1 MSALTTAA
9 KMFKD
14 VFAGSKPEQLA
25 VRGKPG
31 ISKARKVDDINGR
44 IQYYPIRSH
53 LAAGVTHTF
62 SDAQADETSN
72 DIDVLGIAAKD
83 TYVTVKL
90 VAKEMALSRKD
101 IGAYLRMKAKETE
114 DRFEA
119 FGQNMEREF
128 WAGTRLG
135 QLLAAPTLVSGST
148 YTFSFVTTT
157 DVINVQKGMYIQAW
171 TTNVPVGALRA
182 ETAQV
187 TAVNHGTG
195 VVTALFTGAPSAWAA
210 NDYLFIRGTRTTTAI
225 LGWTGLNDYIPSSDP
240 TSSDAFQA
248 GSLNRSTNVNYLSG
262 WRGTQ
267 YSTIEETAQQLAV
280 TMSPVMSS
288 VAGSSEFWIH
298 AKGFQTLQ
306 AEGGARLIRDQ
317 GGTAELGYT
326 NVKIATSFGAK
337 KVMTGPFVPVGTL
350 FLLDWDGISIRTN
363 GPLFQLANEDGLEM
377 LRLSTADTY
386 EMRWRSWSEVLVD
399 KLISQGRAPYTA

>member
-14 VFAGSKPEQLA
+14 VFAGDKPEQLA

-72 DIDVLGIAAKD
+72 DIDVLGISAKD
-83 TYVTVKL
+83 TFVTVKL

-148 YTFSFVTTT
+148 YTFSFVATT
-157 DVINVQKGMYIQAW
+157 DVVNVQKGMYIQCW
-171 TTNVPVGALRA
+171 TTNSASATQRA

-187 TAVNHGTG
+187 TKVNHGTG
-195 VVTALFTGAPSAWAA
+195 LVTATFTGDPTAAWAA

-225 LGWTGLNDYIPSSDP
+225 LGWTGINDYVPSADP
-240 TSSDAFQA
+240 GTSDAFQA

-267 YSTIEETAQQLAV
+267 YSTIEETAQQLA
-280 TMSPVMSS
+280 TLMSPVMGAI
-288 VAGSSEFWIH
+288 AGSSEFWIH

-306 AEGGARLIRDQ
+306 SEAGARLIREQ

-326 NVKIATSFGAK
+326 NVKIATAFGAK
-337 KVMTGPFVPVGTL
+337 KVMTGPFVPTSTL
-350 FLLDWDGISIRTN
+350 FLLDFDGISIRTN

-399 KLISQGRAPYTA
+399 KLITQGRAPY

>member
-1 MSALTTAA
+1 
-9 KMFKD
+9 MFKT
-14 VFAGSKPEQLA
+14 VFAGDKPMQLA
-25 VRGKPG
+25 MRGKPG
-31 ISKARKVDDINGR
+31 IQKARKVDDINGY

-72 DIDVLGIAAKD
+72 DIDRLGIQAKD
-83 TYVTVKL
+83 TFVTVKL

-128 WAGTRLG
+128 WRGTHVG
-135 QLLAAPTLVSGST
+135 SVTAAPTLVSGST
-148 YTFSFVTTT
+148 YEVTLADPT
-157 DVINVQKGMYIQAW
+157 DIVNIQKGMYIQCWDTADASSA
-171 TTNVPVGALRA
+171 TQRA
-182 ETAQV
+182 ETGQV
-187 TAVNHGTG
+187 TKINHGTG
-195 VVTALFTGAPSAWAA
+195 KFQATFTGNPSAWGT
-210 NDYLFIRGTRTTTAI
+210 NTDYLFVRGTRTASAI
-225 LGWTGLNDYIPSSDP
+225 LGWTGLNDYVPATDPSGSD
-240 TSSDAFQA
+240 SFQA
-248 GSLNRSTNVNYLSG
+248 GGLNRSTNVNYLAG

-280 TMSPVMSS
+280 LMSPVMAE

-306 AEGGARLIRDQ
+306 AEAGARLIRDQ
-317 GGTAELGYT
+317 GGTADLGYT
-326 NVKIATSFGAK
+326 NVKIATAFGAK
-337 KVMTGPFVPVGTL
+337 KVMTGPFVPNSAL

-363 GPLFQLANEDGLEM
+363 GPLFHLADEDGLEM
-377 LRLSTADTY
+377 LRLSTADSY

-399 KLISQGRAPYTA
+399 KLISQGRAPY